1 MSPEWQALAS
11 KEAHV
16 LKDPPEHSAF
26 CCSCSLLSLSPTSPI
41 CSLEAT
47 TSLWQRLAQVCAECF
62 SRILPVGI
70 SSGDKCWVVLCA
82 SQKRLWSHTGDRKQ
96 HQQNDRSAPN
106 RISHTY
112 QRSFLSHGSKHTDR
126 ECALLGGMKLVV
138 VSELSH
144 PREITLN

>member
-1 MSPEWQALAS
+1 MKLLIPVSPEWQALAS

-41 CSLEAT
+41 SSLEAT

-70 SSGDKCWVVLCA
+70 SSGDKCWVGFVLA
-82 SQKRLWSHTGDRKQ
+82 RNVFGHTQVTESSISKTIVVHPIVFLTPISERFSPMD
-96 HQQNDRSAPN
+96 PN
-106 RISHTY
+106 IRAGNVH
-112 QRSFLSHGSKHTDR
+112 FLEG
-126 ECALLGGMKLVV
+126 
-138 VSELSH
+138 
-144 PREITLN
+144 